1 MTYMDRYPYV
11 PGSRA
16 GAPETSEMAAA
27 SVVDA
32 AKSRSTQALAYVA
45 CQARNGA
52 TADEV
57 AEAFEWDRYS
67 SRPRLAELHG
77 RGAIVDSGNRRQ
89 GVSGR
94 KQVVW
99 VLPEYGPLPPPDA
112 QAELPGV

>member
-1 MTYMDRYPYV
+1 MTYMDRYPYT

-16 GAPETSEMAAA
+16 GAPETSELAAA

-32 AKSRSTQALAYVA
+32 AKSRSAQALAYVTM
-45 CQARNGA
+45 QAARGA

-57 AEAFEWDRYS
+57 AAACEWERYS

-77 RGAIVDSGNRRQ
+77 QRAIVDSGERRD

-99 VLPEYGPLPPPDA
+99 VLPEFAPQDDA
-112 QAELPGV
+112 GTAEGGAV